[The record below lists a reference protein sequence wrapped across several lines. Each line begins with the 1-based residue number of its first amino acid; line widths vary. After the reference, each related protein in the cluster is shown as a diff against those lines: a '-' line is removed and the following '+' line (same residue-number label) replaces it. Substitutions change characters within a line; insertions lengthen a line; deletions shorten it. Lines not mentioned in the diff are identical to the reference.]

1 MLLDPAAPGSIR
13 SIPKQFFRGKTCQW
27 RYLEESGQWLES
39 VDRTHLE
46 MASGKLVL
54 QKKLTN
60 HKATNY
66 IELLSL
72 SLNLLILKTKDDI
85 MKAAKIFIKNSFIS
99 WKIIKSVFRQNNS

>member
-1 MLLDPAAPGSIR
+1 
-13 SIPKQFFRGKTCQW
+13 
-27 RYLEESGQWLES
+27 
-39 VDRTHLE
+39 

-99 WKIIKSVFRQNNS
+99 